1 MTATA
6 TVTSMGSSVRL
17 QATAAILRAWRAG
30 KRRQQLELMLPVP
43 TAGGPR
49 ATGDLSWPG
58 GIRQQFRAA
67 RPMVEKLLR
76 RVRQAAGLQ
85 ASCAAEELIFQSE
98 FNCFWEG
105 RPDGGNTAAP
115 RAPGGW
121 PACELYCCSV
131 SGFRRLLKKKQ
142 SRVANPLVAR
152 LLRWPAGRQAS
163 WSVNELSDLRQISGV

>member
-1 MTATA
+1 MLLPYDYLHQVRCKTTETKPMTAIA

-85 ASCAAEELIFQSE
+85 ASCAAEEAIFQSE
-98 FNCFWEG
+98 FNCSWESMADGGRRSSPTWRTRWWRSCCAAALAG
-105 RPDGGNTAAP
+105 RPAD
-115 RAPGGW
+115 
-121 PACELYCCSV
+121 
-131 SGFRRLLKKKQ
+131 K
-142 SRVANPLVAR
+142 LV
-152 LLRWPAGRQAS
+152 
-163 WSVNELSDLRQISGV
+163 N